1 METKM
6 STRVLM
12 DSNGAA
18 ISPKVLSKDVVVK
31 QGELSFK
38 DASVLFYKQISL
50 KGKTII
56 FDGDSITEENF
67 RSARPWHKYLMD
79 WYGFND
85 INVGVSGTGLV
96 KPSGNK
102 VGAIAR
108 LPNYTTDCDAY
119 VFMGNMNDGTSSGG
133 ISAIGTKGSTDTS
146 TLYGALKV
154 FFDALLEKYPLKPL
168 LMISSSP
175 RSQVGMLGKCYGSDA
190 WFAEWVEV
198 WREMCT
204 DYGIAFLDLYSEIGG
219 LRPWNDENNLE
230 FFSPDGVGSSS
241 YSADGIHPNSKGHLI
256 MARYVSSFIVD
267 NIY

>member
-1 METKM
+1 MALTRM
-6 STRVLM
+6 STRVLE
-12 DSNGAA
+12 DSSGTA
-18 ISPKVLSKDVVVK
+18 ISPIVLGKDVQLDGITFDEIK
-31 QGELSFK
+31 KYCDKAML
-38 DASVLFYKQISL
+38 LR
-50 KGKTII
+50 GKKII
-56 FDGDSITEENF
+56 FDGDSITEENY
-67 RSARPWHKYLMD
+67 RSARVWHKYLKD
-79 WYGFND
+79 WYGFID
-85 INVGVSGTGLV
+85 INEGVSGTGLV

-133 ISAIGTKGSTDTS
+133 ISTIGTKGSTDTS

-154 FFDALLEKYPLKPL
+154 FFDALIEKYPLKPL

-190 WFAEWVEV
+190 WFAEWVKV

-219 LRPWNDENNLE
+219 LRPWNAANNTE
-230 FFSPDGVGSSS
+230 YFTPDGTGSSG
-241 YSADGIHPNSKGHLI
+241 YSADGIHPNSKGHYL
-256 MARYVSSFIVD
+256 MARKISTFLLD
-267 NIY
+267 NMF